1 MKKDIQTLV
10 DATSTPLA
18 SIFGSGFLVI
28 VPILAGAVGLYSVVA
43 MAGVCALAYAVGSVI
58 RYNIKHAEP
67 VLAEKPS
74 EMTLSFERLSD
85 IALVLA
91 KEGTMKRPD
100 TKVSH
105 VIFLIL
111 VLAVTGCANFSA
123 IDKPISK
130 VTPEFN
136 KQIDGGRSSE
146 LLVLVGFSGGG
157 TRAAALAY
165 GVLKTLADTEVTT
178 EKGRRSLLHEVDVIS
193 SVSGGSFT
201 SAYYG
206 LRGDKIFEEF
216 EDRFLRKNV
225 EGALIRQVLSPVN
238 WIPQM
243 SSIYGRGDLAAE
255 YYDKHIFNGA
265 TFADLKRP
273 GAPVVMINA
282 TDLATGMRIS
292 FTPGFF
298 DIFCADLDQYP
309 LSRAV
314 TASSAVPVLFT
325 PITVKSYAGTC
336 GFELPAW
343 VDEAAKDER
352 GSTRK
357 AEARG
362 LREYMDHDK
371 RPWLH
376 LVDGGIADNLGLRAF
391 YTALSLEG
399 DPRQA
404 FRDLGHP
411 DVRHVLIISVNSF
424 AHKKEKWIFKRVAPG
439 LAETIGAIS
448 SDQINRYNY
457 DTLDIVRYSFDHWTK
472 QASTPQ
478 RPVRFDFVEVS
489 FNVVHDADQR
499 QALNDIGTNFDLKDD
514 EVDLLI
520 KAADDVLR
528 GSSEFQAFLKRTNGR
543 VKQR

>member
-1 MKKDIQTLV
+1 
-10 DATSTPLA
+10 
-18 SIFGSGFLVI
+18 
-28 VPILAGAVGLYSVVA
+28 
-43 MAGVCALAYAVGSVI
+43 
-58 RYNIKHAEP
+58 
-67 VLAEKPS
+67 
-74 EMTLSFERLSD
+74 
-85 IALVLA
+85 
-91 KEGTMKRPD
+91 MKRPD

-225 EGALIRQVLSPVN
+225 EGALIGQVLSPVN

-243 SSIYGRGDLAAE
+243 SSIYGRGDVAAE

-391 YTALSLEG
+391 YTTFSLEG

-448 SDQINRYNY
+448 SDQIGRYNY
-457 DTLDIVRYSFDHWTK
+457 DTIDIVRYSFEYWTK

-478 RPVRFDFVEVS
+478 RPVSFDFVEVS
-489 FNVVHDADQR
+489 FNQVHDENQR
-499 QALNDIGTNFDLKDD
+499 QALNNIGTNFELDDD

-520 KAADDVLR
+520 KAAGEVLGASPDLR
-528 GSSEFQAFLKRTNGR
+528 TFLARTKGHAR
-543 VKQR
+543 QP

>member
-1 MKKDIQTLV
+1 MFKCL
-10 DATSTPLA
+10 
-18 SIFGSGFLVI
+18 F
-28 VPILAGAVGLYSVVA
+28 
-43 MAGVCALAYAVGSVI
+43 
-58 RYNIKHAEP
+58 
-67 VLAEKPS
+67 
-74 EMTLSFERLSD
+74 
-85 IALVLA
+85 
-91 KEGTMKRPD
+91 
-100 TKVSH
+100 KVSH
-105 VIFLIL
+105 VACLSLVLIL
-111 VLAVTGCANFSA
+111 AACANFSA
-123 IDKPISK
+123 IDKSISK
-130 VTPEFN
+130 ATPEFN

-157 TRAAALAY
+157 TRAATLAY

-178 EKGRRSLLHEVDVIS
+178 EKGRRSLLHEVDMIS

-216 EDRFLRKNV
+216 EERFLRKNV
-225 EGALIRQVLSPVN
+225 EGAIIRQVLSPVN

-243 SSIYGRGDLAAE
+243 SSIYGRGDVAAK

-273 GAPVVMINA
+273 GAPMVVINA
-282 TDLATGMRIS
+282 TDLATGMR
-292 FTPGFF
+292 FAFAPAYF
-298 DIFCADLDQYP
+298 DLICADLNQYP

-343 VDEAAKDER
+343 LAEAEKDER

-362 LREYMDHDK
+362 LMDYTDGKK
-371 RPWLH
+371 RPWIH

-391 YTALSLEG
+391 YTTLSLEG
-399 DPRQA
+399 DPQRA

-424 AHKKEKWIFKRVAPG
+424 ATQEGELDIRAGGPGTRGDHRQHQFGSDRPIQLRYPRYCALLFRSLDQTGFNSAAPG
-439 LAETIGAIS
+439 QL
-448 SDQINRYNY
+448 
-457 DTLDIVRYSFDHWTK
+457 
-472 QASTPQ
+472 
-478 RPVRFDFVEVS
+478 RF
-489 FNVVHDADQR
+489 R
-499 QALNDIGTNFDLKDD
+499 
-514 EVDLLI
+514 
-520 KAADDVLR
+520 R
-528 GSSEFQAFLKRTNGR
+528 GELQCGSRC
-543 VKQR
+543 

>member
-1 MKKDIQTLV
+1 
-10 DATSTPLA
+10 
-18 SIFGSGFLVI
+18 
-28 VPILAGAVGLYSVVA
+28 
-43 MAGVCALAYAVGSVI
+43 
-58 RYNIKHAEP
+58 
-67 VLAEKPS
+67 
-74 EMTLSFERLSD
+74 
-85 IALVLA
+85 
-91 KEGTMKRPD
+91 MKRPD

-243 SSIYGRGDLAAE
+243 SSIYGRGDVAAE

-391 YTALSLEG
+391 YTTFSLEG
-399 DPRQA
+399 DPGQA

-448 SDQINRYNY
+448 SDQISRYNY

-478 RPVRFDFVEVS
+478 RPVSFDFVEVS

>member
-1 MKKDIQTLV
+1 ML
-10 DATSTPLA
+10 
-18 SIFGSGFLVI
+18 
-28 VPILAGAVGLYSVVA
+28 
-43 MAGVCALAYAVGSVI
+43 
-58 RYNIKHAEP
+58 KH
-67 VLAEKPS
+67 
-74 EMTLSFERLSD
+74 
-85 IALVLA
+85 IA
-91 KEGTMKRPD
+91 
-100 TKVSH
+100 KVSH
-105 VIFLIL
+105 VTCIGW
-111 VLAVTGCANFSA
+111 VLALTACANFSA

-130 VTPEFN
+130 VTPEFSR
-136 KQIDGGRSSE
+136 QIASERSPE

-165 GVLKTLADTEVTT
+165 GVLKTLADAEVTT
-178 EKGRRSLLHEVDVIS
+178 EKGRRSLLHEVDEIS

-216 EDRFLRKNV
+216 EERFLRKNI
-225 EGALIRQVLSPVN
+225 EGALIWQVISPVN

-243 SSIYGRGDLAAE
+243 SGKYGRGDVAAE
-255 YYDKHIFNGA
+255 YYGKHIFDEA
-265 TFADLKRP
+265 RFADLNRP
-273 GAPVVMINA
+273 GAPAVVINA
-282 TDLATGMRIS
+282 TDLATGMRFS
-292 FTPGFF
+292 FTPGYF
-298 DIFCADLDQYP
+298 DILCADLDQYP
-309 LSRAV
+309 LARAV

-362 LREYMDHDK
+362 LKEFMYHDK

-391 YTALSLEG
+391 YTTFTLEG

-424 AHKKEKWIFKRVAPG
+424 AHKKEKWIFKRAAPG

-448 SDQINRYNY
+448 SDQIGRYNY
-457 DTLDIVRYSFDHWTK
+457 DTLDIVRYSFEYWTK

-478 RPVRFDFVEVS
+478 RPVSFDFVEVS
-489 FNVVHDADQR
+489 FNQVHDENQR
-499 QALNDIGTNFDLKDD
+499 QALNNIGTNFELDDD

-520 KAADDVLR
+520 KSAGEVLR
-528 GSSEFQAFLKRTNGR
+528 GDPEFRIFLERLNGM
-543 VKQR
+543 VKQP

>member
-1 MKKDIQTLV
+1 
-10 DATSTPLA
+10 
-18 SIFGSGFLVI
+18 
-28 VPILAGAVGLYSVVA
+28 
-43 MAGVCALAYAVGSVI
+43 
-58 RYNIKHAEP
+58 
-67 VLAEKPS
+67 
-74 EMTLSFERLSD
+74 
-85 IALVLA
+85 
-91 KEGTMKRPD
+91 MKRPD

-123 IDKPISK
+123 IDKPISQ

-243 SSIYGRGDLAAE
+243 SSIYGRGDVAAE

-273 GAPVVMINA
+273 GAPVVVINA
-282 TDLATGMRIS
+282 TDLATGMR
-292 FTPGFF
+292 FAFAPAYF
-298 DIFCADLDQYP
+298 DLICADLNQYP

-343 VDEAAKDER
+343 LAEAEKDER

-362 LREYMDHDK
+362 LMEYMDHEK
-371 RPWLH
+371 RPWIH
-376 LVDGGIADNLGLRAF
+376 LVDGGIADNLGLRAVLYHAEPRRRPPAGVSRSRAPRRASCTDHLGQF
-391 YTALSLEG
+391 ICAQEGEMDIRAGGPGTRGDDRQHQFGSDRPIQLRYPRYRALLFRSLDQTG
-399 DPRQA
+399 LNPA
-404 FRDLGHP
+404 
-411 DVRHVLIISVNSF
+411 
-424 AHKKEKWIFKRVAPG
+424 APG
-439 LAETIGAIS
+439 QLRFCRGELQPGPRRRPTSGA
-448 SDQINRYNY
+448 QQHRHE
-457 DTLDIVRYSFDHWTK
+457 L
-472 QASTPQ
+472 
-478 RPVRFDFVEVS
+478 RPR
-489 FNVVHDADQR
+489 
-499 QALNDIGTNFDLKDD
+499 
-514 EVDLLI
+514 
-520 KAADDVLR
+520 
-528 GSSEFQAFLKRTNGR
+528 
-543 VKQR
+543 